1 MGRDRNGRCMGV
13 TEASRTNGGMP
24 EAARQ
29 RDRRK
34 RERQL
39 DVRANSVL
47 IVNGALAVQD
57 CSSGSPTEVPV
68 MISPVI
74 GSSKVSTIWH
84 RAEND
89 RGRRLGN
96 AVPKKSRQLK
106 LSVGNSGFADSAG
119 RGALDADALL
129 SRVRRA
135 TNTRKQRQATPRYRH
150 PPLPSPGPASAVP
163 EIDESLFQMECFEF
177 PKVMQRPTK
186 DHRDDAWDEVPR
198 SPFGGWDTR
207 VASRST
213 TPADHIHCFSKGR
226 SDGQA
231 LVRACGDIR
240 QALERDSGWDVGP
253 GGWEEQDCSNARDE
267 RVQQGMNA
275 PAGRLQTLHNLF
287 AQGMLSF
294 EFEMPLKW
302 LTGGFETCVLL
313 CSSTF
318 SVIATMT
325 DNNNV
330 SAIVV
335 FLSGRLDHFD

>member
-1 MGRDRNGRCMGV
+1 VGRDRNGRCMGV
-13 TEASRTNGGMP
+13 IEASRMKGGMP
-24 EAARQ
+24 EVARQ

-34 RERQL
+34 RERQH
-39 DVRANSVL
+39 DVRTNSLL
-47 IVNGALAVQD
+47 IVNSALAVQD
-57 CSSGSPTEVPV
+57 WSSGSPTEVPV

-74 GSSKVSTIWH
+74 GSPKVSMIGH

-89 RGRRLGN
+89 RVRRVGN

-106 LSVGNSGFADSAG
+106 LSLGNSGFEDSAG

-135 TNTRKQRQATPRYRH
+135 THTTKQRQATPRYRH
-150 PPLPSPGPASAVP
+150 QPLPSPGPATAVP
-163 EIDESLFQMECFEF
+163 EIDESLFQMERFEF
-177 PKVMQRPTK
+177 PKLMQRPTK

-198 SPFGGWDTR
+198 SPIGGWDTR

-226 SDGQA
+226 SDRQA
-231 LVRACGDIR
+231 LVLACGDMR
-240 QALERDSGWDVGP
+240 QALERGSGWDVRP

-267 RVQQGMNA
+267 WVERGMNP

-294 EFEMPLKW
+294 EFEMPSKW
-302 LTGGFETCVLL
+302 LSGGFETCVLL

-330 SAIVV
+330 SAHVV